1 MNEPP
6 RIRITRSSQMPQTSF
21 IGKFLTLTAAG
32 LLVGGAL
39 IAAIT
44 FSLILLPVV
53 LLIGAIGFGY
63 LWFKTRGVRR
73 QFKEQVNAMQAE
85 MARQGATA
93 SGSQSFSTRSRA
105 GEGEVIDGDFI
116 HEAPRQP
123 SGSSDS
129 SSR

>member
-6 RIRITRSSQMPQTSF
+6 RIRITRSAPLPQTSF
-21 IGKFLTLTAAG
+21 LGRFLTLTAAG

-53 LLIGAIGFGY
+53 LLIGAIGIGY

-73 QFKEQVNAMQAE
+73 QFTEQVSAMQAE
-85 MARQGATA
+85 MARQQAAAGRSA
-93 SGSQSFSTRSRA
+93 GSSPGVRPGQ
-105 GEGEVIDGDFI
+105 GEVIDGDFI

-129 SSR
+129 SR